1 MPRSRGIRLAPPDQG
16 SYSSDMQIAII
27 GTGNVGGALAR
38 AWARAGH
45 RIFLGVRNLQDQ
57 KVLALTAAGPLISA
71 HTPAEAVS
79 DAETV
84 LFAIPPNALRQV
96 LDNLGDLKGKVLI
109 DATNSVRTKAGEFAS
124 VADALRS
131 WTKSADVVKC
141 FNTTGF
147 NVMENP
153 QFGGVA
159 ADMFMAGS
167 SSRGQ
172 RDRPHSSRGMRVL
185 PNATTSEAMNVS
197 HFLNP
202 LQASG
207 STSPWFKGKA
217 GTSLSSC
224 SSDECPAN

>member
-1 MPRSRGIRLAPPDQG
+1 
-16 SYSSDMQIAII
+16 MQIAII

-57 KVLALTAAGPLISA
+57 KVLALTAGGAQITA
-71 HTPAEAVS
+71 HPPAEAVK

-109 DATNSVRTKAGEFAS
+109 DATNSVRAKAGDFGS

-131 WTKSADVVKC
+131 WTKSTDVVKC
-141 FNTTGF
+141 FNITGF

-153 QFGGVA
+153 QVRRDGGGHVHGWLKFPWQRNRSPA
-159 ADMFMAGS
+159 RAGCGFC
-167 SSRGQ
+167 RML
-172 RDRPHSSRGMRVL
+172 RPRRR
-185 PNATTSEAMNVS
+185 
-197 HFLNP
+197 
-202 LQASG
+202 
-207 STSPWFKGKA
+207 
-217 GTSLSSC
+217 
-224 SSDECPAN
+224 

>member
-1 MPRSRGIRLAPPDQG
+1 
-16 SYSSDMQIAII
+16 MQIAII

-45 RIFLGVRNLQDQ
+45 RIFLGVRNLRDQ
-57 KVLALTAAGPLISA
+57 KVLALTAGGPPITA
-71 HTPAEAVS
+71 HSPAEAVN

-84 LFAIPPNALRQV
+84 LFAIPPNALRHV

-109 DATNSVRTKAGEFAS
+109 DATNSVRTRAGEFAS

-131 WTKSADVVKC
+131 WTKSTDVVKC

-153 QFGGVA
+153 KFGGVA

-167 SSRGQ
+167 SSHAKEIAHRLAQDAGF
-172 RDRPHSSRGMRVL
+172 
-185 PNATTSEAMNVS
+185 AMCYD
-197 HFLNP
+197 LGGDERIP
-202 LQASG
+202 LLESLAGIWIDLALVQGHGREIA
-207 STSPWFKGKA
+207 FKLLKR
-217 GTSLSSC
+217 
-224 SSDECPAN
+224 

>member
-1 MPRSRGIRLAPPDQG
+1 
-16 SYSSDMQIAII
+16 MQIAII

-57 KVLALTAAGPLISA
+57 KVLALTTGGAQITA
-71 HTPAEAVS
+71 HPPAEAVR

-84 LFAIPPNALRQV
+84 LFAIPPTALRQV
-96 LDNLGDLKGKVLI
+96 LDNLGDLEGKVLI
-109 DATNSVRTKAGEFAS
+109 DATNSVRTRAGEFAS

-131 WTKSADVVKC
+131 WTKSTDVVKC

-153 QFGGVA
+153 QFGEMT

-167 SSRGQ
+167 SSHAKEIARQLARDAGFAECYDLGGDERIPLLESLAAIWIDLAMVQGQ
-172 RDRPHSSRGMRVL
+172 GR
-185 PNATTSEAMNVS
+185 NIA
-197 HFLNP
+197 
-202 LQASG
+202 
-207 STSPWFKGKA
+207 FKLLKR
-217 GTSLSSC
+217 
-224 SSDECPAN
+224 

>member
-1 MPRSRGIRLAPPDQG
+1 
-16 SYSSDMQIAII
+16 MQIAII

-45 RIFLGVRNLQDQ
+45 RIFLGVRNLQDP
-57 KVLALTAAGPLISA
+57 KVLALTAGGPLITA
-71 HTPAEAVS
+71 HTPAEAVK

-109 DATNSVRTKAGEFAS
+109 DATNSVGAKAGEYAS

-131 WTKSADVVKC
+131 WTKSTEVVKC

-147 NVMENP
+147 NVMANP

-167 SSRGQ
+167 SARGKEIARQ
-172 RDRPHSSRGMRVL
+172 LARDAGFAECYDLGGDERIPLLESL
-185 PNATTSEAMNVS
+185 AAIWIDLAMV
-197 HFLNP
+197 
-202 LQASG
+202 QGQGRKIA
-207 STSPWFKGKA
+207 FKLLKR
-217 GTSLSSC
+217 
-224 SSDECPAN
+224 